1 MTPDD
6 LAGAIKED
14 RGVLI
19 ESGGVQVD
27 HVNEVA
33 EARASVVT
41 AIENIKARMKVIDE
55 MGYGSVAE
63 SNELERALSELS
75 AILDEAEATR

>member
-1 MTPDD
+1 MSVA
-6 LAGAIKED
+6 LLIKD
-14 RGVLI
+14 
-19 ESGGVQVD
+19 SSAD
-27 HVNEVA
+27 
-33 EARASVVT
+33 
-41 AIENIKARMKVIDE
+41 DE